1 MGIIRI
7 TGKKGNCEA
16 ASQALLELVP
26 IEAQVA
32 VPYEFHRFIIGQ
44 KGMGVREMMNT
55 YDVNIRVPSQEAK
68 SDLVIISGVPSNVEA
83 AKVGLAEKLA
93 ELEAEKEEKI
103 KNSFVV
109 RVCVAPEYHPKII
122 GRKGAVITK
131 LRDDFK
137 VNIQLLKMEVNID
150 AKVHS
155 MIIGRGGNSIRNI
168 MEKYKVDI
176 RLPRAGDEDPTL
188 VVVSGDQDAC
198 EDCIDHL

>member
-1 MGIIRI
+1 MG
-7 TGKKGNCEA
+7 
-16 ASQALLELVP
+16 VP
-26 IEAQVA
+26 IQAQVA
-32 VPYEFHRFIIGQ
+32 VPYEFHRIIIGQ

-122 GRKGAVITK
+122 WRKGAVITK
-131 LRDDFK
+131 LRDDFM
-137 VNIQLLKMEVNID
+137 VKMEVNID

-155 MIIGRGGNSIRNI
+155 MIIGRGGKSIRNI

-176 RLPRAGDEDPTL
+176 RLPRAGDEDPSL

-198 EDCIDHL
+198 EDCIDHLKIMEED